1 MFPTT
6 LDRKYSFMT
15 TKIET
20 TDDKEKN
27 DKEKKLKKN
36 VQIICLYFSKLTSE
50 DKRRRKIIS
59 KYRELE
65 MLTGIK
71 ANTIRQWTDSLDP
84 YFDNGRRGYYQRGLE
99 KSNEAL
105 WEVYKRYK
113 DFSLSELQNKVS
125 DIYRELDDAKYFLC
139 KDGKEVYL
147 YSIKTKKEET
157 STSLYNLDA
166 TTEIIDYNVRIDNL
180 NRYNP
185 KTSNSQKLKVGDLL
199 FLSLGGDK
207 EKWKEWEN
215 GLTAIGQVESI
226 YATDSTKNYEIS
238 AKILIKLPTEITPRD
253 LYYYPDTTNEFN
265 IGPSLKGTPNQAI
278 NRVTQKGALSIFS
291 AICDLFPDYRISIK
305 LLIGDE
311 NFKRLDSV
319 PKLLTGGEYEDNELR
334 SKLDIDFEGS
344 DDLIDKVNL
353 LSDASF
359 SENRE
364 TLKLILDIEK
374 DEINFK
380 SELKNLMS
388 LPANELKKQ
397 LSVTQR
403 ELSISDIKKFYDRF
417 TEYNNEYTEINNNI
431 DYSSLGNTFNIDY
444 SSLGDA
450 LIMEPIF
457 QRAYVWET
465 SKKQELIDSI
475 LIGIP
480 IPTFYF
486 SLDNNGN
493 LLVVDG
499 KQRLNSILEFLDGN
513 LSLPSSYRFLCLN
526 KESKEEVSFK
536 DLESRIRRKFEDY
549 PLTCYL
555 VDSSVIPKLQNEV
568 FMRVNRGG
576 ERLTIQEI
584 RNASN
589 IGKVTLLLNEISN
602 NDELR
607 IVPRKRKKDQYLVL
621 RFLAYYLIRNNNL
634 FNSIYNFDNNY
645 DGIDDLLDK
654 VMKFINIIENH
665 EVEKLYSLY
674 DTCIRRSKQM
684 FEMNSYKEFS
694 RVDSSAVNMIIFES
708 WMLIMSTFKDIDVE
722 NYFFKYY
729 LEFIS
734 NPEFI
739 DNILYRRD
747 AKEKI
752 VWRFSYIE
760 DFIKKIKQESLL

>member
-1 MFPTT
+1 
-6 LDRKYSFMT
+6 
-15 TKIET
+15 
-20 TDDKEKN
+20 
-27 DKEKKLKKN
+27 
-36 VQIICLYFSKLTSE
+36 
-50 DKRRRKIIS
+50 
-59 KYRELE
+59 

-71 ANTIRQWTDSLDP
+71 ANTIRQWTDSFDP
-84 YFDNGRRGYYQRGLE
+84 YFDNGRRGFYQRNLE
-99 KSNEAL
+99 TSNKNL
-105 WEVYKRYK
+105 WEIYKEYK

-125 DIYRELDDAKYFLC
+125 EIYKKLDKNSYFLC
-139 KDGKEVYL
+139 KGGKNIYL

-185 KTSNSQKLKVGDLL
+185 KTSNSQKLKVGDFL
-199 FLSLGGDK
+199 FLSLGGDS
-207 EKWKEWEN
+207 EKWKKWEN
-215 GLTAIGQVESI
+215 GLTAIGQVENI
-226 YATDSTKNYEIS
+226 YVENSSKNYEIS
-238 AKILIKLPTEITPRD
+238 AKVLIKLPTEITPSD
-253 LYYYPDTTNEFN
+253 LYYYPDTSNEFN

-278 NRVTQKGALSIFS
+278 NRVSTKGALSIFS
-291 AICDLFPDYRISIK
+291 AICDLFPGYEHSIK

-311 NFKRLDSV
+311 NFNNLDKV
-319 PKLLTGGEYEDNELR
+319 PKLLTEGEYEENELR

-344 DDLIDKVNL
+344 DDLLDKINL
-353 LSDASF
+353 LSDESL
-359 SENRE
+359 SDNGE
-364 TLKLILDIEK
+364 TLELILDMEK
-374 DEINFK
+374 DEKDFK
-380 SELKNLMS
+380 SEMKNLMS

-417 TEYNNEYTEINNNI
+417 TEYNNEYTEINNSI
-431 DYSSLGNTFNIDY
+431 DYSC
-444 SSLGDA
+444 LGDA
-450 LIMEPIF
+450 LILEPSF
-457 QRAYVWET
+457 QREYVWKR

-499 KQRLNSILEFLDGN
+499 KQRLNSILEFLDGK

-526 KESKEEVSFK
+526 KESKEAVSFK
-536 DLESRIRRKFEDY
+536 DLESRTRRKLEDY

-555 VDSSVIPKLQNEV
+555 VDSSVIPRLQNEV

-589 IGKVTLLLNEISN
+589 IGKVTSLLNRISN
-602 NDELR
+602 NPELR
-607 IVPRKRKKDQYLVL
+607 IVPIKRKKDQYLVL

-634 FNSIYNFDNNY
+634 FNSIYNLDNNY

-654 VMKFINIIENH
+654 VMKFINIIDND

-694 RVDSSAVNMIIFES
+694 RVDSSVVNMIIFES
-708 WMLIMSTFKDIDVE
+708 WMLIISTFKDIDIE
-722 NYFFKYY
+722 KKLTYFFKYY

-747 AKEKI
+747 DKEKL

-760 DFIKKIKQESLL
+760 DFIKKIKQELLL

>member
-1 MFPTT
+1 
-6 LDRKYSFMT
+6 MT
-15 TKIET
+15 TRNDN
-20 TDDKEKN
+20 TD
-27 DKEKKLKKN
+27 LKKN
-36 VQIICLYFSKLTSE
+36 VQIICLYFSKLPSD

-71 ANTIRQWTDSLDP
+71 ANTIRQWTDSFDP
-84 YFDNGRRGYYQRGLE
+84 YFDNGRRGFYQRNLE
-99 KSNEAL
+99 TSNKNL
-105 WEVYKRYK
+105 WDVYKKYK

-125 DIYRELDDAKYFLC
+125 EIYKKLDKNSYFLC
-139 KDGKEVYL
+139 KGGKEVYL

-166 TTEIIDYNVRIDNL
+166 NTEILDYKVRIDNL

-185 KTSNSQKLKVGDLL
+185 KTSNSQKLKVGDFL
-199 FLSLGGDK
+199 FLSLGGDN
-207 EKWKEWEN
+207 EKWKKWEN
-215 GLTAIGQVESI
+215 GLTAIGQVENI
-226 YATDSTKNYEIS
+226 YVENSSKNYEIS
-238 AKILIKLPTEITPRD
+238 ARVLIKLPTEITPSD
-253 LYYYPDTTNEFN
+253 LYYYPDTSNEFN

-278 NRVTQKGALSIFS
+278 NRVSTKGALSIFS
-291 AICDLFPDYRISIK
+291 AICDLFPDYEHSIK

-311 NFKRLDSV
+311 NFKHLDKV
-319 PKLLTGGEYEDNELR
+319 PKLLTEGEYEENELR

-344 DDLIDKVNL
+344 DDLLDKINL
-353 LSDASF
+353 LSDESL
-359 SENRE
+359 SDNGE
-364 TLKLILDIEK
+364 TLELVLNMEK
-374 DEINFK
+374 DEKDFK
-380 SELKNLMS
+380 SEMKNLMS

-417 TEYNNEYTEINNNI
+417 TEYNNEYTEVNNSI
-431 DYSSLGNTFNIDY
+431 DYSY
-444 SSLGDA
+444 LGDA
-450 LIMEPIF
+450 LILEPSF
-457 QRAYVWET
+457 QREYVWKT

-499 KQRLNSILEFLDGN
+499 KQRLNSILEFLDGK

-526 KESKEEVSFK
+526 KESKETVSFK
-536 DLESRIRRKFEDY
+536 DLESRIRRKLEDY

-555 VDSSVIPKLQNEV
+555 VDSSVIPRLQNEV

-589 IGKVTLLLNEISN
+589 IGKVTSLLNRISN
-602 NDELR
+602 NPELR
-607 IVPRKRKKDQYLVL
+607 IVPIKRKKDQYLVL

-654 VMKFINIIENH
+654 VMKFINIIDND

-674 DTCIRRSKQM
+674 DTCIRWSKQM

-708 WMLIMSTFKDIDVE
+708 WMLIMSTFKDIDIE
-722 NYFFKYY
+722 KNLTYFFKYY

-734 NPEFI
+734 NSEFI

-760 DFIKKIKQESLL
+760 DFIKKINQELLL